1 MGVKMNHT
9 KLNAVIIGTG
19 MIAQVHFR
27 SIKNAGG
34 NVVGVVDTD
43 FDRAR
48 VISQAWNVTAY
59 KNAEIAF
66 ADKDVDVI
74 HICTPNAF
82 HYQLAKQA
90 LLAGKHVVCEK
101 PLAINPHD
109 AEELVRLAKES
120 GKVAAVPFVYR
131 YHPMVREA
139 KALIENGSIGQLEL
153 IHGSYLQDW
162 LLGKNDNN
170 WRVDSKLGGQS
181 RAFADIG
188 SHWCD
193 LIEWVTG
200 QRFVELTSNL
210 HTVQKTR
217 AAGSVETFTDKH
229 LSDDAPRTTV
239 TTEDIATVLLR
250 TDAGVP
256 VCMTVSQVSAGRK
269 NRLWF
274 EIDGT
279 EKSVE
284 FDQELPEQLWVNSRD
299 AKCLQVKDPTRGS
312 SEQKRLA
319 VLPAGHVQGYAHCF
333 DAFVNDCYATI
344 SGESRIGLP
353 TFDDGYRASKIIDA
367 VLNSARNK
375 QWVDI

>member
-1 MGVKMNHT
+1 MNKT
-9 KLNAVIIGTG
+9 NLKTVIIGTG

-43 FDRAR
+43 FERAKT
-48 VISQAWNVTAY
+48 ISQAWGVKAY
-59 KNAEIAF
+59 ENAEAAF
-66 ADKDVDVI
+66 SDENIDVI
-74 HICTPNAF
+74 HVCTPNAF
-82 HYQLAKQA
+82 HYPLAKQA
-90 LLAGKHVVCEK
+90 LLAGKHVICEK
-101 PLAINPHD
+101 PLAINSHE
-109 AEELVRLAKES
+109 AEELVQLAKQS

-139 KALIENGSIGQLEL
+139 KALIDQGEIGQLEL

-170 WRVDSKLGGQS
+170 WRVDAKLGGQS

-200 QRFVELTSNL
+200 TRFVELTSNL

-217 AAGSVETFTDKH
+217 VSGSVETFTDKQVAED
-229 LSDDAPRTTV
+229 SPRVAV

-250 TDAGVP
+250 TETGVP
-256 VCMTVSQVSAGRK
+256 VCLTVSQVSAGRK

-299 AKCLQVKDPTRGS
+299 SKSLVVKDPTRGS
-312 SEQKRLA
+312 DEQKRLA
-319 VLPAGHVQGYAHCF
+319 VLPAGHVQGYSHCF

-353 TFDDGYRASKIIDA
+353 TFEDGYRASKIIDA
-367 VLNSARNK
+367 VLSAARNK
-375 QWVDI
+375 KWVDI